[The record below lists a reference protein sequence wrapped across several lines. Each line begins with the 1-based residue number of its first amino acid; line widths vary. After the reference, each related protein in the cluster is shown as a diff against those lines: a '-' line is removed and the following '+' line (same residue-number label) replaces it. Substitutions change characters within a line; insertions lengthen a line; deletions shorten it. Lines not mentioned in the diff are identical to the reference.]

1 MSSTSARNNFD
12 DILGDIPGGMIGG
25 MLGGMSGGI
34 DIGQLGDALQIP
46 EGKMGEIMIATFEDM
61 MKKKTDHLKNKIYN
75 FGPIKPI
82 KKKYD
87 NLSKKHKSYVQNFF
101 TLIYII
107 YMIYSIINKGKK
119 LIYMVVF
126 AFLIYGGM
134 IIYGKYIKN

>member
-1 MSSTSARNNFD
+1 MSSTSARNNLD
-12 DILGDIPGGMIGG
+12 DILSRIPGGMSGEIG
-25 MLGGMSGGI
+25 L
-34 DIGQLGDALQIP
+34 DQLRDALKMP
-46 EGKMGEIMIATFEDM
+46 DSKMGEFMIATFEDM

-87 NLSKKHKSYVQNFF
+87 NLSKKHKSYIQNFF
-101 TLIYII
+101 TFIYII

-134 IIYGKYIKN
+134 IIYGKYVK